1 MSLEIK
7 ICGITDKESPEAS
20 READYIGFVF
30 YQKSPRFINAINAK
44 EIKKYLNSNQKI
56 VGLFVNADNKVIQH
70 ITEYVK
76 LDFIQLH
83 GEETKDEII
92 EIKKITKKPIIKA
105 IKVESDEDIK
115 NSEKNYLFCDML
127 LFDTKISNNQL
138 PGGSGKSFDWKL
150 LKNYNSKK
158 KWMLAGGLNISN
170 IHKALRITNA
180 PIIDI
185 SSGVERRKG
194 IKCKNMIK
202 EIIELKKNY
211 VEKN

>member
-7 ICGITDKESPEAS
+7 ICGITDRESAEAS

-44 EIKKYLNSNQKI
+44 EIKKYLNSKQKI

-83 GEETKDEII
+83 GDETKNEII

-105 IKVESDEDIK
+105 IKVESEKDIK
-115 NSEKNYLFCDML
+115 NSEENYSFCDML
-127 LFDTKISNNQL
+127 LFDTKTSNNQL
-138 PGGSGKSFDWKL
+138 PGGSGKPFDWKL

-158 KWMLAGGLNISN
+158 NG
-170 IHKALRITNA
+170 
-180 PIIDI
+180 
-185 SSGVERRKG
+185 
-194 IKCKNMIK
+194 C
-202 EIIELKKNY
+202 
-211 VEKN
+211 